1 MWTFWYC
8 NYIWMIW
15 MEEDCDTP
23 IYLASF
29 TNCVM
34 VDYKKSCPFLHAEFH
49 YFCEFGLI
57 CSMHGPLQVP
67 HSISVKLISWFWL
80 LKLNLFF
87 LKHSFVGL
95 LACWF
100 IVMLKCFLSFFFFLQ
115 MASCSSQALFDIIWN
130 S

>member
-1 MWTFWYC
+1 
-8 NYIWMIW
+8 

-34 VDYKKSCPFLHAEFH
+34 VDYKKSYPFLHAEFH

-57 CSMHGPLQVP
+57 CSMHGPV
-67 HSISVKLISWFWL
+67 
-80 LKLNLFF
+80 
-87 LKHSFVGL
+87 
-95 LACWF
+95 
-100 IVMLKCFLSFFFFLQ
+100 FFFLQ